1 LTEKKLV
8 VASLNKI
15 EKMKNLMLLA
25 TGSTLLLML
34 VFTSC
39 KKKGC
44 TDELAINYFEA
55 VKKDDGSCSYSS
67 TRLEGRFSYLR
78 NNDTVSDTQTCNGIK
93 FLMDKNKVT
102 TFEGLGSFVDS
113 TTVEIKGNDG
123 KSTQIKSKNIIIA
136 TGSKPN
142 FFPGMEPDK
151 KRIITST
158 EALNLKEI
166 PKKMIVIGGG
176 VIGLELGSV
185 YSRLGSEVEVVEF
198 ASSIIPTMDETMGKE
213 LTRILKKEGFIY
225 LNLSSVI

>member
-78 NNDTVSDTQTCNGIK
+78 NNDTVSDTAQVYSFERSHMKVEGGTFD
-93 FLMDKNKVT
+93 FLKTDFSFLIDWSTKSMAMPDSIVPFLIIPLAPNSPYYGKV
-102 TFEGLGSFVDS
+102 EGKIVSRDNF
-113 TTVEIKGNDG
+113 TITY
-123 KSTQIKSKNIIIA
+123 TQ
-136 TGSKPN
+136 
-142 FFPGMEPDK
+142 
-151 KRIITST
+151 
-158 EALNLKEI
+158 EI
-166 PKKMIVIGGG
+166 PTWNNVTITKDTVITYDFKR
-176 VIGLELGSV
+176 V
-185 YSRLGSEVEVVEF
+185 
-198 ASSIIPTMDETMGKE
+198 
-213 LTRILKKEGFIY
+213 
-225 LNLSSVI
+225 